1 MHHVSQELA
10 GRVANL
16 EVKLVLTL
24 QINVEHSL
32 VSFQEGKGS
41 IMLQIEVKC
50 TDNLL
55 LEQDELLA
63 SDLLAEQGR
72 QPLNHHIK
80 AWVHVLVHL
89 GSHQDANRSQL
100 NQVRSLF
107 AFGRQD
113 G

>member
-16 EVKLVLTL
+16 KVKLVLTL

-32 VSFQEGKGS
+32 VSFEEGKGS

-63 SDLLAEQGR
+63 SDLLAEQ
-72 QPLNHHIK
+72 
-80 AWVHVLVHL
+80 
-89 GSHQDANRSQL
+89 
-100 NQVRSLF
+100 
-107 AFGRQD
+107 
-113 G
+113 